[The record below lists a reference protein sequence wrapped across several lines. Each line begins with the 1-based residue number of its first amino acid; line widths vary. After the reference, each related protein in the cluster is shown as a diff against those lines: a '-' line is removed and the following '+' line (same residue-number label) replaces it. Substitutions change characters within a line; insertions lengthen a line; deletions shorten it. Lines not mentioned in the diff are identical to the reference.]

1 MRDLQRLVR
10 RPPDGTQRAVMT
22 RRLPPD
28 LATGEDQFI
37 GVLAD
42 EVEAAEKATAA
53 VHGDLRFEHLDHAD
67 DEVWRFVAECWA
79 DRSADYVPVFVE
91 RHAADVRHATCYL
104 PVEFLTVSSETQF
117 AGILL
122 LPVTDSRVPPANPWF
137 ALEKPT
143 GCVAAVEVDGTSYGR
158 MAERA
163 RESATHVLRGIR
175 IALGGRV
182 HDRQLRFRLGIGYAF
197 DERLTGWKRRDDE
210 AYGLTLAEDVS
221 DLLSHPAMAV
231 PAVPRNDIERK
242 AALAMRWMERACL
255 TGDDLIA
262 LLYRFFAL
270 EALLGDKS
278 EGLKAHSL
286 AFREMMLSHIIS
298 GGFRHP
304 NRTFFFYDQIRSAAV
319 HGEEAP
325 AAAWRD
331 ATGFEWAVRDTL
343 SNYLALARDRRIA
356 RRGKLLQTLDDHP
369 DRPKLI
375 AWLRQ
380 YGGSVWTGY
389 LDKLEGTPC

>member
-1 MRDLQRLVR
+1 M
-10 RPPDGTQRAVMT
+10 
-22 RRLPPD
+22 
-28 LATGEDQFI
+28 
-37 GVLAD
+37 
-42 EVEAAEKATAA
+42 
-53 VHGDLRFEHLDHAD
+53 
-67 DEVWRFVAECWA
+67 
-79 DRSADYVPVFVE
+79 
-91 RHAADVRHATCYL
+91 
-104 PVEFLTVSSETQF
+104 
-117 AGILL
+117 
-122 LPVTDSRVPPANPWF
+122 
-137 ALEKPT
+137 
-143 GCVAAVEVDGTSYGR
+143 
-158 MAERA
+158 
-163 RESATHVLRGIR
+163 
-175 IALGGRV
+175 
-182 HDRQLRFRLGIGYAF
+182 
-197 DERLTGWKRRDDE
+197 
-210 AYGLTLAEDVS
+210 
-221 DLLSHPAMAV
+221 
-231 PAVPRNDIERK
+231 
-242 AALAMRWMERACL
+242 
-255 TGDDLIA
+255 
-262 LLYRFFAL
+262 LYRFFAL